1 MATHSGNEL
10 ADIIRLFGADFVAQC
25 QPNSY
30 QVRTLDALQQCRTQS
45 YGGHRDTCDSCGH
58 ERFSYNSCGNR
69 HCPKCQISKQMIWA
83 EDRMLDALNVKY
95 FHVVFTVPDTL
106 HAICLTDSKAFY
118 SAMFACAWDTLRTFG
133 YTKYGVETG
142 AIILLHTWGKQLSL
156 HPHVH
161 CLVPAAG
168 VNLQGQLKLIAEKGN
183 YLYPVEQLSATFRG
197 KMLQKLKHQLKKS
210 DNLTPKHQ
218 LSIDECYAKDWVVN
232 CEAPLGNAKQ
242 IVGYLAQYTHRVAIS
257 NKNILH
263 VDETGV
269 TFLYKDYKDQD
280 IKNQPN
286 VKPTTLSGVE
296 FLRRFCMHILPQRF
310 VKIRYYGI
318 LGSKYKK
325 VVQPLKDNSKPDLTK
340 PVETKQQRMVR
351 ITGFDPC
358 QCPKCKT
365 GTMQTVEKLPK
376 IRSPVNVLYPNK
388 INYNQNPTQTL
399 TLNLNF
405 YC

>member
-1 MATHSGNEL
+1 MAARPGNEV
-10 ADIIRLFGADFVAQC
+10 ADIIRLFGADFVAQSK
-25 QPNSY
+25 PNAY
-30 QVRTLDALQQCRTQS
+30 QIRVLDALQQCRTQT
-45 YGGHRDTCDSCGH
+45 YGGHKDKCNNDSCAH

-83 EDRMLDALNVKY
+83 EDRMRDALSVKY

-106 HAICLTDSKAFY
+106 HDICLLDSKSFY
-118 SAMFACAWDTLRTFG
+118 SAQFACAWDTLSTFG

-183 YLYPVEQLSATFRG
+183 YLYPVQQLSATFRG

-210 DNLTPKHQ
+210 DKLTPEHQ
-218 LSIDECYAKDWVVN
+218 LSIDECYNKDWVVYS
-232 CEAPLGNAKQ
+232 EAPLGNAKQ

-257 NKNILH
+257 NAHILNI
-263 VDETGV
+263 DQNGV
-269 TFLYKDYKDQD
+269 TFLYKDSQD
-280 IKNQPN
+280 NSKM
-286 VKPTTLSGVE
+286 KPTTLSGVE

-318 LGSKYKK
+318 LGSRYKK
-325 VVQPLKDNSKPDLTK
+325 AVQPLKDNSKADLTK
-340 PVETKQQRMVR
+340 PVETKQQRIVR
-351 ITGFDPC
+351 LTGFDSC
-358 QCPKCKT
+358 QCPRCKT

-376 IRSPVNVLYPNK
+376 IRSPVNVLYPNNLK
-388 INYNQNPTQTL
+388 DFSINRNLLP
-399 TLNLNF
+399 NLNF